1 MKKGKFIL
9 PFTAILLCLAMIFA
23 SCSGKPDSNSPSGA
37 GGSDIAPEN
46 SSEISTEQ
54 PTSTK
59 PKYTADDKLIAL
71 TFDDGPS
78 AKATNRIL
86 DMLEENGSTATFFVV
101 GYNIEDNI
109 SIIKRAQKLGCEIA
123 NHSNDHKNLTKCS
136 ASELRRQVDTPN
148 ELLKSLTGTAP
159 KLFRTPGGNFKDI
172 EEDIG
177 MPIIQWSID
186 TNDWRYKD
194 ASNKNRT
201 EAQRN
206 ADLEKI
212 SKKVIDNAESGDIV
226 LMHDIYTFT
235 ADLCELII
243 PGLIEKGFK
252 LVTVSEMYE
261 AYGTELKSG
270 KVYYSIDVIPASVE
284 PIAIGS
290 YKVKTNGGML
300 NVRAETDSNSES
312 LAKIPNGTPLTVL
325 RSVAGWAYVEYNSVR
340 GWVNAN
346 FLEKI

>member
-1 MKKGKFIL
+1 MKKNKIFLSVIA
-9 PFTAILLCLAMIFA
+9 TVLCISMVFA
-23 SCSGKPDSNSPSGA
+23 SCSDKPADNTPNGA
-37 GGSDIAPEN
+37 GGSDIAQE
-46 SSEISTEQ
+46 SSSQAATEST
-54 PTSTK
+54 TAK
-59 PKYTADDKLIAL
+59 PKYTAEDKLIAL

-78 AKATNRIL
+78 AKSTGRIL
-86 DMLEENGSTATFFVV
+86 DLLEKYNSTATFFVV

-109 SIIKRAQKLGCEIA
+109 SIIKRAQKIGCEIA

-136 ASELRRQVDTPN
+136 SSELRVQVDTPN
-148 ELLKSLTGTAP
+148 EKIKNLTGISP
-159 KLFRTPGGNFKDI
+159 KLFRTPGGNFSGV

-201 EAQRN
+201 EEQRN
-206 ADLEKI
+206 ADLKKI
-212 SKKVIDNAESGDIV
+212 SDKVIESAESGDIV

-261 AYGTELKSG
+261 TYGVELKSG
-270 KVYYSIDVIPASVE
+270 KVYHSIDVIPASTE
-284 PIAIGS
+284 PLAAGN
-290 YKVKTNGGML
+290 YRVKTNGGML
-300 NVRAETDSNSES
+300 NVRAETDSSSES
-312 LAKIPNGTPLTVL
+312 LAKIPNGTPITVL
-325 RSVAGWAYVEYNSVR
+325 RSVAGWAYVEYDSAK

>member
-1 MKKGKFIL
+1 MKKSKFIL

-23 SCSGKPDSNSPSGA
+23 SCSDNSQSGA
-37 GGSDIAPEN
+37 GGSDISPEN
-46 SSEISTEQ
+46 SSHTTEEL
-54 PTSTK
+54 TTAK

-78 AKATNRIL
+78 TKATGRIL
-86 DMLEENGSTATFFVV
+86 DLLEKNGGTATFFVV

-109 SIIKRAQKLGCEIA
+109 SLIKRAQSLGCEIA
-123 NHSNDHKNLTKCS
+123 NHSNDHKNLMKCS
-136 ASELRRQVDTPN
+136 ASELRTQVDKPN
-148 ELLKSLTGTAP
+148 KTLNSLTGVEP
-159 KLFRTPGGNFKDI
+159 ELFRAPGGNFGGV

-194 ASNKNRT
+194 ASHKDRS

-206 ADLEKI
+206 ADLKKI
-212 SKKVIDNAESGDIV
+212 ANKVLDNAESGDIV
-226 LMHDIYTFT
+226 LMHDIYNFT

-261 AYGTELKSG
+261 AYGVKLENG
-270 KVYYSIDVIPASVE
+270 KVYYSIDVIPANAE
-284 PIAIGS
+284 PIAVGN
-290 YKVKTNGGML
+290 YKVKTNGSVL
-300 NVRAETDSNSES
+300 NVRASTDSSSES
-312 LAKIPNGTPLTVL
+312 LARIPNGTAVTVL
-325 RSVAGWAYVEYNSVR
+325 RSVAGWAYVDYNSVQ
-340 GWVNAN
+340 GWVNAKW
-346 FLEKI
+346 LEKI